1 MRSAKRSAAKT
12 YEGWPMTD
20 DDATALLRRMMTAA
34 IEAADPATVLA
45 SHLPEK
51 PTGRCIVVGAG
62 KSAAAMAL
70 ALELAWP
77 DVDLAGVVVTR
88 YEHAVPT
95 SRIEVLEASHP
106 VPDAAGM
113 EAARKVM
120 ATAASA
126 GEGDLV
132 IALISGGGSSLLPL
146 PKAPLTLEEKITVNK
161 ILLKSGLTIEDMN
174 KIRRRLSLIK
184 GGGLARAVH
193 PAKLVTLAISDVP
206 GDDPAAIASGPTVP
220 DPTAGEDLTPL
231 VDRLGT
237 DLPHAAREIL
247 LAPTKEQSPF
257 DVDYRLIA
265 TPQLSLE
272 AAASV
277 AREAGLT
284 PTILGDALEGEARD
298 LGIAMSGMATWVARQ
313 KAPSSPPA
321 VLLSGGETT
330 VSIGGTKPGRGGRNT
345 EFLLSL
351 AIALNGRANIHAL
364 AADTDGI
371 DGTEDAAG
379 AIIGPDILARAERI
393 GLSPKH
399 YLARHDSY
407 SLFDATGDLI
417 KTGPTLTNVN
427 DFRAVLVH

>member
-1 MRSAKRSAAKT
+1 
-12 YEGWPMTD
+12 MTD

-193 PAKLVTLAISDVP
+193 PAKLVSLAISDVP

-284 PTILGDALEGEARD
+284 PTILGDALEGEARE

-313 KAPSSPPA
+313 KAPPSPAA

-427 DFRAVLVH
+427 DFRAVLVR